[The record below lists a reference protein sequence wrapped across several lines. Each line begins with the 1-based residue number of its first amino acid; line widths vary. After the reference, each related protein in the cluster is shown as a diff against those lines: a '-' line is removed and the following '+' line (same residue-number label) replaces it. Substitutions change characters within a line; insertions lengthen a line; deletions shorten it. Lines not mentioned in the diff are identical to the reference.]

1 MYRDLLTRA
10 QGVASTP
17 YQAYTGD
24 LTAPVNAQQQTGIA
38 NINANA
44 GYAAPNMAQATG
56 LAQGAANP
64 LTAGQIQ
71 SYLNPYTQNVVDTT
85 NAQMAHDNASQMA
98 SLQGN
103 QIAQGALGGNA
114 TGVAKAIL
122 AGQQGRTMAGV
133 DANLYNQGYQG
144 ALQTAAQQYQQN
156 PLAAGNAIAN
166 YGISGQNAALTG
178 ATAQVGAGSLQ
189 QQTEQAN
196 LNALYGQYQQAQA
209 YPYQQTQWLAGL
221 GTGVGS
227 NLGGTSSGST
237 TGPAP
242 NQTAQYLGLG
252 LTAAGMLSD
261 RDAKEDIE
269 RIGKMNDGT
278 PMYRFRYKGS
288 PDWHVGPMAQEV
300 EKRNPDAVSRGVDG
314 YRYVDMHEATE
325 DSVRRASGGG
335 VMPWG
340 DAKGWIPTMG
350 ISAGSGAPH
359 ASAPSAPSQS
369 SGFDPSKMAS
379 GLAGATKGLKG
390 LDWGGLT
397 GGGGFS
403 GDSWGGGSFLG
414 GDAFGGSS
422 AAPMAGLD
430 ASDYGEGFAGGGA
443 VMSDEDPVG
452 IAGGQRFAQ
461 GSPYQIRPNQDGTH
475 SVINVRTGQIHFTG
489 PPSGASNAQATLN
502 SRNRAS
508 GGGVAGYAGGGSPFD
523 DRYDA
528 SFPARN
534 PADVQDWL
542 SPQPMFGEGEELPRK
557 PSFEDRAA
565 PVTRAIASGDFD
577 PVGAN
582 STDFAGPPGMQA
594 SNRGVV
600 PMPGARPDDAGAPVV
615 ASDDEEDTAPV
626 GVAGRAGAAPSG
638 RVMAF
643 GPDGAPNAY
652 GNLPDAI
659 TRPGGEERGGFGLL
673 PISPNASHGLLT
685 AGLGM
690 LASRSPFLGNAV
702 GEGGLAGVS
711 AYGKAEEN
719 DRKVAA
725 EAAALS
731 REQRQQNVTNLMNE
745 RKQTESERHNAA
757 TESTAAKNL
766 DRTKFMPA
774 GSAITADGSY
784 HPLVLD
790 QASGKVIDAVTGAPP
805 TANDKVQPKDQKGG
819 PISDDDARAIAEYY
833 VKTGDNSRLNG
844 LGVTSAARQAVQKH
858 IREVMN
864 ENKVTP
870 EEMGTRV
877 AEFAG
882 RKAGQRTL
890 GTMEAKMGAAAFEA
904 EGAIK
909 QARGVIER
917 LPRTSFLPFNQLL
930 QGYSN
935 KTLNPDQ
942 TELYGRTQAI
952 VNTYAAVMAR
962 GANVTTDSSRHHA
975 EGLLNTA
982 GNAETYNR
990 MLDTMLQ
997 EIAMAKDSPA
1007 KMREFYSKTYGPKAV
1022 QPEGGGAAPAGGAPK
1037 FTPPPGA
1044 IPRQYQGKT
1053 YYYDPTTKQPY
1064 PGQ

>member
-1 MYRDLLTRA
+1 M
-10 QGVASTP
+10 ASTP

-24 LTAPVNAQQQTGIA
+24 LTAPVNAQQMTGIA

-44 GYAAPNMAQATG
+44 GYAAPNLAQATG

-64 LTAGQIQ
+64 LTSGQIQ
-71 SYLNPYTQNVVDTT
+71 SYLNPYTQNVVDAT

-114 TGVAKAIL
+114 TGVAKGIL

-133 DANLYNQGYQG
+133 DAGLYQQGYQG

-189 QQTEQAN
+189 QATSQAD
-196 LNALYGQYQQAQA
+196 LDRMYAQYQQAQA

-242 NQTAQYLGLG
+242 NQTAQWLGLG
-252 LTAAGMLSD
+252 LSAAGMLSD

-359 ASAPSAPSQS
+359 ASAPSLPAQQ
-369 SGFDPSKMAS
+369 GFDPSKMAS

-390 LDWGGLT
+390 LDWGGLMGS
-397 GGGGFS
+397 GGDMS

-414 GDAFGGSS
+414 GDAYGGSS
-422 AAPMAGLD
+422 ASPMAGLD
-430 ASDYGEGFAGGGA
+430 ASDYGAGFA
-443 VMSDEDPVG
+443 
-452 IAGGQRFAQ
+452 R
-461 GSPYQIRPNQDGTH
+461 
-475 SVINVRTGQIHFTG
+475 
-489 PPSGASNAQATLN
+489 
-502 SRNRAS
+502 

-582 STDFAGPPGMQA
+582 STDFAGTPGMQA

-600 PMPGARPDDAGAPVV
+600 PMPGVRPDAAGAPVV
-615 ASDDEEDTAPV
+615 AADDEEDAAPV
-626 GVAGRAGAAPSG
+626 GVAGRAGAAPPG

-643 GPDGAPNAY
+643 GPDGAPNSY

-890 GTMEAKMGAAAFEA
+890 GTMEAKMGAAAIEA

-975 EGLLNTA
+975 EALLNTA

-997 EIAMAKDSPA
+997 EINMAKESPA

-1022 QPEGGGAAPAGGAPK
+1022 QPDGGGVAPAGGAPK
-1037 FTPPPGA
+1037 FTPPAGA